1 MLKNVVAIIVS
12 YIAMMLL
19 FTLVFA
25 ALYLALGVERVFQPD
40 SYEISTLWLV
50 LSIIG
55 SFFGAMFAGWLCVMI
70 SKSFKVGQVFTL
82 IVLVGSAIMCA
93 GPSLYRDS
101 EGPNVR
107 AGEVGFFDAME
118 RGVSPRWLHF
128 VNPVLTAA
136 GALAGARIRR
146 SSLVTAV

>member
-1 MLKNVVAIIVS
+1 MLKSILAIIVS
-12 YIAMMLL
+12 YIVMMLL
-19 FTLVFA
+19 FSLAFA
-25 ALYLALGVERVFQPD
+25 GLYAALGVERVFQSD
-40 SYEISTLWLV
+40 SYEISTLWLA

-55 SFFGAMFAGWLCVMI
+55 SFFVALVAGWLCVAM
-70 SKSFKVGQVFTL
+70 SKSFRVGQVFTL
-82 IVLVGSAIMCA
+82 IVLVGSAIMCVS
-93 GPSLYRDS
+93 SLYRES

-136 GALAGARIRR
+136 GALAGARTKRPNN
-146 SSLVTAV
+146 S